1 MVYFIATFLNKTGNT
16 FLMSE
21 RLFSKETRNIVDI
34 PIAVFLVYPVEDGYI
49 NAALFH
55 TCFIFFRKVRKL
67 VERCNSLEKEVRYL
81 KKKIKAGNTES
92 SSTSQRE
99 VSTPNADELVKSV
112 DHLSTNVET
121 FL

>member
-1 MVYFIATFLNKTGNT
+1 
-16 FLMSE
+16 MSE

-92 SSTSQRE
+92 SSTS
-99 VSTPNADELVKSV
+99 
-112 DHLSTNVET
+112 
-121 FL
+121 